1 MLLVTI
7 TLLAQYWPTAAFVM
21 VKKHTTSFGSVMSY
35 LTQGKLTNRLEQIIF
50 TNEQD
55 FVDRKRLDCLR
66 PYDAGRKKTPG
77 QAEAKR

>member
-1 MLLVTI
+1 MLPVTI

-21 VKKHTTSFGSVMSY
+21 VKNHTTFLEFAMSY
-35 LTQGKLTNRLEQIIF
+35 LTQGKLTNRLEQITP

-55 FVDRKRLDCLR
+55 FVDRKQLDCLR
-66 PYDAGRKKTPG
+66 PYDAGRKRTPG